1 MGTRIRVGVV
11 GAGAN
16 TRGMHIPRLQAIDGV
31 EVVSVC
37 NRSHAS
43 GARVAAEFGILEVLP
58 SWQAVVESEVD
69 AVVIGTWPYLHE
81 PVTVA
86 ALQAGK
92 HVLCEAR
99 MARDAAEARRMLAA
113 SRARPELVAQIVP
126 SPMTLRVDG
135 TMQRLVA
142 ERFLGDLLVVEARV
156 STGFLD
162 RDAPLHWRQDAD
174 LSGRNIM
181 SMGIWYEAMMRW
193 VGTARRVSAMGRTFV
208 PRRRDASGVLR
219 DALVPEHVDVTAE
232 LHCGAQLHLQVS
244 AVAGLGGGSEVYL
257 FGSDGTIRYDG
268 DTDTVWAGRRG
279 DDALAEVAVRPD
291 EARSWRVEDEFVGA
305 IRGQE
310 EVVLTPFTVGLQYME
325 FTDAVA
331 RSLAASCVVPVE
343 PA

>member
-43 GARVAAEFGILEVLP
+43 GARVAAEFGIPEVLP
-58 SWQAVVESEVD
+58 SWRAVVESEVD

-135 TMQRLVA
+135 AIQRLVA

-208 PRRRDASGVLR
+208 PRRRDASGALR
-219 DALVPEHVDVTAE
+219 DALVPEHVDVMAE

-244 AVAGLGGGSEVYL
+244 AVAGLAGGSEVYL

-305 IRGQE
+305 IRGE
-310 EVVLTPFTVGLQYME
+310 EEIVLTPFTVGLQYME
-325 FTDAVA
+325 FTDAVG
-331 RSLAASCVVPVE
+331 RSLAAGCVVPVE

>member
-43 GARVAAEFGILEVLP
+43 GARVAAEFGIPEVLP
-58 SWQAVVESEVD
+58 SWRAVVESEVD

-135 TMQRLVA
+135 AIQRLVA
-142 ERFLGDLLVVEARV
+142 ERFLDDLLAVEARV

-208 PRRRDASGVLR
+208 PRRRDASGALR

-291 EARSWRVEDEFVGA
+291 EERSWRVEDEFVGA
-305 IRGQE
+305 IRGE
-310 EVVLTPFTVGLQYME
+310 EEIVLTPFTVGLQYME
-325 FTDAVA
+325 FTDAVG
-331 RSLAASCVVPVE
+331 RSLAAGCVVPVE

>member
-43 GARVAAEFGILEVLP
+43 GARVAAEFGISEVLP

-331 RSLAASCVVPVE
+331 RSLAAGCVVPVE

>member
-43 GARVAAEFGILEVLP
+43 GARVAAEFGIPEVLP

-219 DALVPEHVDVTAE
+219 DAMVPEHVDVTAE

-331 RSLAASCVVPVE
+331 RSLAAGCVVPVE

>member
-43 GARVAAEFGILEVLP
+43 GARVAAEFGIPEVLP
-58 SWQAVVESEVD
+58 SWRAVVESEVD

-135 TMQRLVA
+135 AIQRLVA
-142 ERFLGDLLVVEARV
+142 ERFLGDLLAVEARV

-208 PRRRDASGVLR
+208 PRRRDASGALR

-305 IRGQE
+305 IRGE
-310 EVVLTPFTVGLQYME
+310 EEIVLTPFTVGLQYME
-325 FTDAVA
+325 FTDAVG
-331 RSLAASCVVPVE
+331 RSLAAGCVVPVE

>member
-43 GARVAAEFGILEVLP
+43 GARVAAEFGIPEVLP

-331 RSLAASCVVPVE
+331 RSLAAGCVVPVE

>member
-43 GARVAAEFGILEVLP
+43 GARVAAEFGIPEVLP
-58 SWQAVVESEVD
+58 SWRAVVESEVD

-208 PRRRDASGVLR
+208 PRRRDASGSLR

-291 EARSWRVEDEFVGA
+291 DARSWRVEDEFVGA
-305 IRGQE
+305 IRGE
-310 EVVLTPFTVGLQYME
+310 GDVVLTPFTVGLQYME
-325 FTDAVA
+325 FTDAVG
-331 RSLAASCVVPVE
+331 RSLAAGCVVPVE